1 MCLIFI
7 VLFTLVLLSALRAL
21 SNEDRSAF
29 PV

>member
-7 VLFTLVLLSALRAL
+7 LLFTIVMLSALRAL
-21 SNEDRSAF
+21 NSEDRSAF